1 MRRGPALAAALVVL
15 ASPLWP
21 ATAQSP
27 APGALTVA
35 TYECPPFVMRDAA
48 GAYDGIAIHLLEE
61 VAADLGLDYRLVESS
76 LPQLLEDATT
86 GQIDAGI
93 SCVSIT
99 ADREARMDFS
109 HSFYETHLAIAVKE
123 AGLLSILRNFV
134 TNRETLFWLGIV
146 LLLASVVGGLFYALE
161 HRINPKLYSRKTRSG
176 RIIEGFILGL
186 LFITRGPVN
195 YYEFQ
200 TLTGRVL
207 TVLLAVGTTLFIA
220 SFTAVLASAFTI
232 DRLRSNIT
240 GPADLA
246 RVQVAVK
253 EGSTAGVYLDTLGIG
268 YRAVPTVPE
277 MLGLLA
283 AGQVDAVVAD
293 DPVLRYLIK
302 QSQERGRIRSSPSCP
317 TSSTA
322 RITASSCRRAPS
334 LSRISTE
341 PSWPCATA
349 RAGTPISVATSGRPA
364 DRAPTVGGS
373 ETGIRARACRRA
385 SGAI

>member
-1 MRRGPALAAALVVL
+1 MRPGSALAAALVVL

-302 QSQERGRIRSSPSCP
+302 QSQERGKNTELAVLPYQFDRQNYGIVLPEGSVVVEDLN
-317 TSSTA
+317 
-322 RITASSCRRAPS
+322 RAILAVRDS
-334 LSRISTE
+334 EGWYAHIGRHL
-341 PSWPCATA
+341 
-349 RAGTPISVATSGRPA
+349 GTTR
-364 DRAPTVGGS
+364 
-373 ETGIRARACRRA
+373 
-385 SGAI
+385 